1 MRDIDE
7 IRRENLRQIEN
18 ELGGATEAA
27 KIVGMSPA
35 QFINLR
41 TGAKDSKTGK
51 PRGMRKET
59 ARRIEIALQK
69 PLGWLDT
76 PQAEKSALLDES
88 ARFLIGAYRMAE
100 PRIQA
105 AVRLLLM
112 GEQAVM
118 GKSSNIRQFVN

>member
-7 IRRENLRQIEN
+7 IRRENLRRIEH

-59 ARRIEIALQK
+59 ARRIEAALGK
-69 PLGWLDT
+69 PQGWLDT
-76 PQAEKSALLDES
+76 PQTEKSTLDES
-88 ARFLIGAYRMAE
+88 ARFLIGAYRAAE

-112 GEQAVM
+112 GEQAM
-118 GKSSNIRQFVN
+118 LSRQA

>member
-7 IRRENLRQIEN
+7 IRRENLRRIEH

-27 KIVGMSPA
+27 KVVGMSPA

-59 ARRIEIALQK
+59 ARRIEMALRK
-69 PLGWLDT
+69 PQGWLDT
-76 PQAEKSALLDES
+76 PLSQTEKSTLDES
-88 ARFLIGAYRMAE
+88 ARSLIGAYRAAE
-100 PRIQA
+100 PHIQA
-105 AVRLLLM
+105 VVRLLLM
-112 GEQAVM
+112 GGEP
-118 GKSSNIRQFVN
+118 SSARQFAS

>member
-7 IRRENLRQIEN
+7 IRRENLRRIEH

-27 KIVGMSPA
+27 KVVGMSPA

-59 ARRIEIALQK
+59 ARRIETALRK
-69 PLGWLDT
+69 PLGWLDMP
-76 PQAEKSALLDES
+76 PQTEKSSLDES
-88 ARFLIGAYRMAE
+88 AHSLIRAYRAAE

-105 AVRLLLM
+105 AVRLLLIG
-112 GEQAVM
+112 GEPP
-118 GKSSNIRQFVN
+118 NTRQFAS